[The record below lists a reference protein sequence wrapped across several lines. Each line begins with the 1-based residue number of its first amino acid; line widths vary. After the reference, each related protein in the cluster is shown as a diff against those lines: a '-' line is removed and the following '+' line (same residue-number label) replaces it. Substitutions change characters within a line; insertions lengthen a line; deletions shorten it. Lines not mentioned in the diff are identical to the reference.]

1 MMKINNELDVNSKG
15 LLWLIIIIV
24 LILKNGNENVMELN
38 ELDSFGWNV
47 LW

>member
-1 MMKINNELDVNSKG
+1 MKINNELDVNSKG